1 MPRRCLLVVLL
12 SGSFACGCREEGAG
26 PAAAAA
32 TADILTM
39 VVEEAAW
46 TPTLTLDGTLDPVAS
61 VQLGFDVPGRM
72 DSLVVHRGSVVR
84 KGEVLASLDDS
95 MPRAQ
100 MAQAQSGVAAAEAQ
114 VAAGEASWARA
125 QQLRVAGGMSDQ
137 QYKDA
142 EAGILAGRAGVD
154 QARAALVLARTHLAN
169 HTLRAP
175 ISGTITNGPDNVGMM
190 IGAGTPIFLLE
201 DLSALQLRGSV
212 SEADGWVAEGMT
224 ATLTSGAPGSTGSA
238 QGVVSRV
245 IPALDPSTRRL
256 PVEVRLDGA
265 PAGFLAHG
273 YARATIA
280 ATAPVTVL
288 AVPRAAI
295 VARPDFS
302 VVRWREGAYE
312 RVAIEVLTDEG
323 ERSLVRGPLAAG
335 DAVVLYPP
343 AGLGGG
349 E

>member
-1 MPRRCLLVVLL
+1 MPRRPLFVALLV
-12 SGSFACGCREEGAG
+12 GSFASGCADVGAG
-26 PAAAAA
+26 PGSTA
-32 TADILTM
+32 TAAEIRTM
-39 VVEEAAW
+39 VVEPAPW
-46 TPTLTLDGTLDPVAS
+46 TPSLTLDGTLAPIAS

-72 DSLVVHRGSVVR
+72 DTLVAHRGSVVH
-84 KGEVLASLDDS
+84 KGEVLASLDDR

-100 MAQAQSGVAAAEAQ
+100 MAQAEAGVAAAEAQ
-114 VAAGEASWARA
+114 LAAGEASWGRA

-154 QARAALVLARTHLAN
+154 QARAALALARTHLAN

-190 IGAGTPIFLLE
+190 VGAGTPIFLLE
-201 DLSALQLRGSV
+201 DLSALQLKGSV
-212 SEADGWVAEGMT
+212 SEADGWVAEGMS
-224 ATLTSGAPGSTGSA
+224 ATLTSGAPGSAASG

-265 PAGFLAHG
+265 PAGFLAHS
-273 YARATIA
+273 YARATISA
-280 ATAPVTVL
+280 AAPVAVL
-288 AVPRAAI
+288 SVPRAAI

-312 RVAIEVLTDEG
+312 RVPVEVLTEDT
-323 ERSLVRGPLAAG
+323 ERSLVRGALAAG

-343 AGLGGG
+343 PGLGGG

>member
-1 MPRRCLLVVLL
+1 MLRRSFFVALLV
-12 SGSFACGCREEGAG
+12 GSVAFGCGEDGA
-26 PAAAAA
+26 PAAVAAA
-32 TADILTM
+32 TADIRTM

-46 TPTLTLDGTLDPVAS
+46 TPTLTLDGTLDPIAS

-72 DSLVVHRGSVVR
+72 DSLVAHRGAVVN

-100 MAQAQSGVAAAEAQ
+100 TAQAEAGVAAAEAQ
-114 VAAGEASWARA
+114 LAAGEASWTRA

-201 DLSALQLRGSV
+201 DLSALQLKGSV
-212 SEADGWVAEGMT
+212 SEAEGWVTEGMA
-224 ATLTSGAPGSTGSA
+224 ATLSSGAPGSTASA
-238 QGVVSRV
+238 QGAVSRV
-245 IPALDPSTRRL
+245 IPALDPATRRL

-273 YARATIA
+273 YARATIS
-280 ATAPVTVL
+280 ATAPMTVL

-312 RVAIEVLTDEG
+312 RVAIEVLTEEG
-323 ERSLVRGPLAAG
+323 DRTLVRGPLSAG